1 MSVLKISR
9 GPQYSPARVAVY
21 GTEGIG
27 KTTLASQ
34 FPNPLILD
42 TEDGSKRLD
51 VARVAVDEW
60 KTLTLAVAELAVQP
74 QGFKTVVID
83 SADWAERLCGERL
96 CKDHGKKSLEDWSY
110 GKGYTLLA
118 EQFSQFLVSCEK
130 LIDAG
135 LHVVWVA
142 HAQVKRCS
150 PPDMNEG
157 YDRYELKLSKQTA
170 PLLREWADCLLFAN
184 YKTKLVDG
192 KDGKVKAVG
201 GRERVMFTERTAA
214 FDAKNRYGLQPEL
227 PLTIEALSPLFD
239 GTPAAPKNRT
249 IRGQIAEASTV
260 AELGELGDKVDRL
273 ESEGKLTP
281 EQAENARGMIAA
293 RHNEL
298 EPVAEVA

>member
-51 VARVAVDEW
+51 VARVAVNEW

-83 SADWAERLCGERL
+83 SADWAERLCGEQL
-96 CKDHGKKSLEDWSY
+96 CKDHNKKSLEDWAY
-110 GKGYTLLA
+110 GKGYVLLA
-118 EQFSQFLVSCEK
+118 EQFSNFLVACDK
-130 LIDAG
+130 LIDSG

-150 PPDMNEG
+150 PPDLSEG
-157 YDRYELKLSKQTA
+157 YDRYELKLAKQTA
-170 PLLREWADCLLFAN
+170 PLLREWADCLLFCN
-184 YKTKLVDG
+184 YKTKLADG
-192 KDGKVKAVG
+192 KDGKVKAIG
-201 GRERVMFTERTAA
+201 GRERVMFSQRTAA
-214 FDAKNRYGLQPEL
+214 FDAKNRYGLEPEL
-227 PLTIEALSPLFD
+227 TLTVEALAPLFER
-239 GTPAAPKNRT
+239 RT
-249 IRGQIAEASTV
+249 IRSEIAEAMTV
-260 AELGELGDKVDRL
+260 KHLGELGDKVDRL
-273 ESEGKLTP
+273 ESEGRLTP
-281 EQAENARGMIAA
+281 EQAETARGMIAA